1 MADAVRSKG
10 TFDAF
15 ILRWRTTSRSW
26 NCACNSGKLQLFPIA
41 SRNVLNFN
49 WIWLQQ
55 ELDSQPKNDP
65 TVVQDQE
72 QRQLINLL
80 PTAVTNFK
88 PFTTTT
94 VRYGWIDL
102 KLHSFHRIFFYWQ
115 TILSTSTLTVSTP
128 TTVKCIASAAF
139 SANSTSACARR
150 RREIEELLAHSH
162 KTAIDP
168 APPSYVDSSI
178 TSNSKLLTNNSIIL
192 IQTGNDRRWDATC
205 RRSEGDKFARNR
217 VITVDSCWCSRLWP
231 DGGTNLFQRPEFDF
245 HGVRHPGRHCIF
257 VCASNYQIDG
267 DYRSKWVAELPAIRL
282 RYLLRQYAHI
292 LINSTSLT
300 LHSVIR
306 CILS

>member
-102 KLHSFHRIFFYWQ
+102 KLHSFHRI
-115 TILSTSTLTVSTP
+115 L
-128 TTVKCIASAAF
+128 
-139 SANSTSACARR
+139 
-150 RREIEELLAHSH
+150 LLADHPVDIYLDSFNANNRQVYRFCRVFRQFNLGLCPSPSWNWRTTGSLAQNSH
-162 KTAIDP
+162 R
-168 APPSYVDSSI
+168 SS
-178 TSNSKLLTNNSIIL
+178 TT
-192 IQTGNDRRWDATC
+192 
-205 RRSEGDKFARNR
+205 
-217 VITVDSCWCSRLWP
+217 
-231 DGGTNLFQRPEFDF
+231 
-245 HGVRHPGRHCIF
+245 F
-257 VCASNYQIDG
+257 VCWY
-267 DYRSKWVAELPAIRL
+267 
-282 RYLLRQYAHI
+282 
-292 LINSTSLT
+292 
-300 LHSVIR
+300 
-306 CILS
+306 